1 MDGVLWRDKT
11 PIGDLVA
18 IFERIRALG
27 LRVTLATNNSSRSV
41 PQYLERLSGLGVMLE
56 PWQVITSSLAVAGM
70 LEQRFPAGTPIFAI
84 GENGVREAL
93 TQKGFELLTVED
105 ASRAEAVVMGIDWHI
120 TFEKLRE
127 AALLV
132 RSGKPFFATN
142 ADKTFPTPRGEIP
155 GAGSLLSVITTTTNV
170 QPEIAGKPYP
180 FMMEMALARMGTSRE
195 TTFVVGDRLETDI
208 AGGQNAGCP
217 TALVLSGVSTRAQGQ
232 AWLPKI
238 DIIAENLSELVGA

>member
-1 MDGVLWRDKT
+1 MCGYCYSMAPKHLNSMCDYTSG
-11 PIGDLVA
+11 PA
-18 IFERIRALG
+18 ALAMPACPSP
-27 LRVTLATNNSSRSV
+27 TII
-41 PQYLERLSGLGVMLE
+41 
-56 PWQVITSSLAVAGM
+56 VIT
-70 LEQRFPAGTPIFAI
+70 
-84 GENGVREAL
+84 
-93 TQKGFELLTVED
+93 
-105 ASRAEAVVMGIDWHI
+105 
-120 TFEKLRE
+120 
-127 AALLV
+127 
-132 RSGKPFFATN
+132 
-142 ADKTFPTPRGEIP
+142 
-155 GAGSLLSVITTTTNV
+155 VITTTTNV